1 MVTEIL
7 LKEYENLEFVFG
19 KEYIS
24 MMFRDF
30 NSYCEVR
37 EDSTFYE
44 IREELVNLEY

>member
-24 MMFRDF
+24 MMFGDF
-30 NSYCEVR
+30 NSYLEVR
-37 EDSTFYE
+37 EESTFHQV
-44 IREELVNLEY
+44 REELINLEY

>member
-7 LKEYENLEFVFG
+7 LKEYDNLEFVFG

-30 NSYCEVR
+30 NSYREVR
-37 EDSTFYE
+37 EDSTFHE
-44 IREELVNLEY
+44 IREELINLEY

>member
-19 KEYIS
+19 KQYIS

-30 NSYCEVR
+30 NSYSEIR
-37 EDSTFYE
+37 ENSTFHQ
-44 IREELVNLEY
+44 IREELISLGY